1 VDNDAVAV
9 DMKGRTVVVT
19 GANSGIGRAT
29 AIELARRG
37 ARVHVA
43 CRSLE
48 RARPVLDDITAAHG
62 PDAASFLAL
71 DLSDLASVRA
81 GAERYIATGEPIDV
95 LIDNAGLAGQR
106 GLTTDGFEL
115 AFGVNHLGHFLFTT
129 LLLDTLTR
137 SAPARVVVVASD
149 AHYQAKGVD
158 FDAVR
163 RRTSSLTG
171 LAEYGVSKLCNVLF
185 AQELARRTS
194 PAPSPASSDAT
205 SEATMNDG
213 TMSDGTTGGGVT
225 TYALHPGVIASD
237 IWRRLP
243 WPLEPLAKLFMKSPQ
258 EGMRTPV
265 YCATDPAL
273 SGMSGRYYD
282 DCAERAPSE
291 RATPELGAELW
302 ERSVAWT
309 RG

>member
-1 VDNDAVAV
+1 M
-9 DMKGRTVVVT
+9 DMTGRTVIVT
-19 GANSGIGRAT
+19 GANTGIGRAT
-29 AIELARRG
+29 ATELARRG

-48 RARPVLDDITAAHG
+48 RARPVLDQITGAHG

-71 DLSDLASVRA
+71 DLSDLASVRLS
-81 GAERYIATGEPIDV
+81 AERYIATGEPIHV

-106 GLTTDGFEL
+106 GVTTDGFEL

-129 LLLDTLTR
+129 LLADTLVR

-149 AHYQAKGVD
+149 AHYQAAGVD
-158 FDAVR
+158 FDAVC
-163 RRTSSLTG
+163 RRTVSRTG

-185 AQELARRTS
+185 AQELARRT
-194 PAPSPASSDAT
+194 
-205 SEATMNDG
+205 
-213 TMSDGTTGGGVT
+213 TGDVT

-243 WPLEPLAKLFMKSPQ
+243 WPVEPLAKLFMKSPQ
-258 EGMRTPV
+258 EGMRTSL
-265 YCATDPAL
+265 YCATDPVL
-273 SGMSGRYYD
+273 SGVSGRYYD

-309 RG
+309 GA